1 VNRLKDWPQLAA
13 KLPLLARALP
23 FVGHFQTRN
32 RGTVCGSVAHADP
45 SSEIPL
51 ALATLGGEVVLRSR
65 RGLRTVAAADF
76 QRGMLT
82 TAREPD
88 ELITAVRFPVQ
99 TENRVAF
106 REVARR
112 HGDFAIVAIAASVES
127 AVATARGAAVV
138 RIGIGGVADRPVVRR
153 IVIDGAG
160 AAKSAFEA
168 LAWELEGYDDIH
180 ASARL
185 RRDLLR
191 RVGPAVVEEALQ
203 CAA

>member
-1 VNRLKDWPQLAA
+1 
-13 KLPLLARALP
+13 
-23 FVGHFQTRN
+23 
-32 RGTVCGSVAHADP
+32 
-45 SSEIPL
+45 
-51 ALATLGGEVVLRSR
+51 
-65 RGLRTVAAADF
+65 
-76 QRGMLT
+76 
-82 TAREPD
+82 
-88 ELITAVRFPVQ
+88 VQ
-99 TENRVAF
+99 AGKRVAF

-112 HGDFAIVAIAASVES
+112 HGDFAIIAVAASVES
-127 AVATARGAAVV
+127 GEVV
-138 RIGIGGVADRPVVRR
+138 RVGIGGVADRPAVRR
-153 IVIDGAG
+153 IVIDGPD

>member
-1 VNRLKDWPQLAA
+1 
-13 KLPLLARALP
+13 
-23 FVGHFQTRN
+23 
-32 RGTVCGSVAHADP
+32 
-45 SSEIPL
+45 
-51 ALATLGGEVVLRSR
+51 
-65 RGLRTVAAADF
+65 
-76 QRGMLT
+76 M
-82 TAREPD
+82 
-88 ELITAVRFPVQ
+88 VRV
-99 TENRVAF
+99 
-106 REVARR
+106 
-112 HGDFAIVAIAASVES
+112 
-127 AVATARGAAVV
+127 
-138 RIGIGGVADRPVVRR
+138 GIGGVADRPAVRR

>member
-1 VNRLKDWPQLAA
+1 M
-13 KLPLLARALP
+13 
-23 FVGHFQTRN
+23 
-32 RGTVCGSVAHADP
+32 CGSVAHADP

-99 TENRVAF
+99 TGNRVAF

-112 HGDFAIVAIAASVES
+112 HGDFAIIAIAASVES
-127 AVATARGAAVV
+127 AVATARGAEVV
-138 RIGIGGVADRPVVRR
+138 RVGIGGVADRPAVRR

-191 RVGPAVVEEALQ
+191 RVGPAVVEEALR